1 MKQLVLLAMAI
12 GVCAAAPPGVII
24 DHVPKSTGQYIG
36 SPSITI
42 LKNGDYV
49 ASHDFFGPK
58 STQGV
63 SAVSRVFVSTDKGRT
78 WSKTAEFSDQFW
90 SNLFLHRGM
99 LYLMGC
105 TNEYGRPVIRRSLD
119 NGRTWSQPSYLRDET
134 GYHTAP
140 MPVVIHKGRIWR
152 TYEWHP
158 EGKWGSFQA
167 LAVHAPEKADLM
179 DPKSW
184 TFTPRLTF
192 PATGAEPGK
201 HWLEGNIVLAPKK
214 ELWNMLRVDNV
225 EKAAILKVT
234 PEGLTFDRLI
244 DFPGGAKKFTIR
256 YDKKSKRYWALSNP
270 ALPEFPQSAKSPASV
285 RNTLAMLSSADLLS
299 WRVERI
305 ILKHPEVIYH
315 AFQYVD
321 WQFDGNDIIVSS
333 RTAFDD
339 EEGGAYRAHDANFL
353 TFHRIENFRKNPPA
367 DTAR

>member
-1 MKQLVLLAMAI
+1 MKHLALLAMTI
-12 GVCAAAPPGVII
+12 GVSMAAPPGVVI

-42 LKNGDYV
+42 LKNGEYV

-58 STQGV
+58 STQSH

-78 WSKTAEFSDQFW
+78 WSKTAEFSNQFW
-90 SNLFLHRGM
+90 SNLFVHRGK

-105 TNEYGRPVIRRSLD
+105 TYEYGRPVIRRSLD
-119 NGRTWSQPSYLRDET
+119 NGRTWSEPSYLREET

-140 MPVVIHKGRIWR
+140 MPVVVHKGRIWR

-158 EGKWGSFQA
+158 EGKWGFFEA

-184 TFTPRLTF
+184 TFTPRLKF

-201 HWLEGNIVLAPKK
+201 HWLEGNIVLTPKK
-214 ELWNMLRVDNV
+214 ELWNIMRVSDV

-234 PEGLTFDRLI
+234 PEGLAYDRLI
-244 DFPGGAKKFTIR
+244 EFPGGAKKFTIR
-256 YDKKSKRYWALSNP
+256 WDKKSKRYWTLSNP
-270 ALPEFPQSAKSPASV
+270 ALPEFEKSATNPASV
-285 RNTLAMLSSADLLS
+285 RNTLALMSSKDLLN
-299 WRVERI
+299 WTVERI
-305 ILKHPEVIYH
+305 VLKHPEVTYH

-321 WQFDGNDIIVSS
+321 WQFEGNDIIVAS

-339 EEGGAYRAHDANFL
+339 EEGGAYRAHDANFM
-353 TFHRIENFRKNPPA
+353 TFHRIEKFREKPDQPGK
-367 DTAR
+367 